1 MDNIV
6 RIIKS
11 RENLGALTDW
21 ISETVKHEI
30 KRQEG
35 GFLGMLLGI
44 LDPSMLEN
52 MLTGKGIMRAGRG
65 VVDIIIWII
74 WIKLL
79 SNPSFKQYRG
89 Y

>member
-1 MDNIV
+1 
-6 RIIKS
+6 
-11 RENLGALTDW
+11 
-21 ISETVKHEI
+21 
-30 KRQEG
+30 
-35 GFLGMLLGI
+35 MLLGI

-65 VVDIIIWII
+65 VADIIIWII